1 MNWSEA
7 VVAYP
12 NPTHDRLNVEVT
24 LTQGMYQFQ
33 ITDLNGRVVKT
44 GTGMSNQ
51 REVISMNNLQKGI
64 YLLKINSNGEQA
76 TLKVVKQ

>member
-1 MNWSEA
+1 
-7 VVAYP
+7 
-12 NPTHDRLNVEVT
+12 
-24 LTQGMYQFQ
+24 
-33 ITDLNGRVVKT
+33 VKF

-51 REVISMNNLQKGI
+51 REVISMNDLQKGI